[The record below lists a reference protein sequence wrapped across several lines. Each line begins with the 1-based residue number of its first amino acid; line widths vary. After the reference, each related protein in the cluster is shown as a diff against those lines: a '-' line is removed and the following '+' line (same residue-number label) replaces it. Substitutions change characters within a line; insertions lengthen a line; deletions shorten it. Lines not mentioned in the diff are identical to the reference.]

1 MDCDSVEARSKLA
14 RVCNAMEKKV
24 LYAKMADMNEMYNL
38 WHALDQKLKALD
50 AENEAQIQEKEA
62 AYQAEIAAKEEL
74 AKIEERKRAAAV
86 AADEAVAKMKAAEAL
101 YQKAKDEAAE
111 GKVTQQALEMSFDG
125 ADGTEVNDY
134 DSDDE
139 QEAFD
144 KALREL
150 DVNEAVRQAR
160 EKEAADAL
168 AAERAHE
175 EYAAQCKRE
184 EEAEAAKKAMFMQNK
199 AAAIAKL
206 AAKGKAPWSSAEAGK
221 RKAAATPTTTTTNKA
236 ARFTPVTKPAANQM
250 PLTYFKSRVNLGA
263 KVKKEGD
270 DDHLPI

>member
-24 LYAKMADMNEMYNL
+24 LYAKMADMNAMYNL
-38 WHALDQKLKALD
+38 WHAIDQKLKALD

-86 AADEAVAKMKAAEAL
+86 AADETVAKIRAAEAL
-101 YQKAKDEAAE
+101 YQKAKEEAAE
-111 GKVTQQALEMSFDG
+111 GKATQQALEMSFDG
-125 ADGTEVNDY
+125 ADSTEVNDY
-134 DSDDE
+134 ESDDE

-160 EKEAADAL
+160 EKDAADAL

-206 AAKGKAPWSSAEAGK
+206 AAKGKAPWSSAEAVK
-221 RKAAATPTTTTTNKA
+221 RKAATPTTTTTNKA
-236 ARFTPVTKPAANQM
+236 PRFTPVTKPAANQK
-250 PLTYFKSRVNLGA
+250 PLTYFGARVNLSA

-270 DDHLPI
+270 DDHLSI

>member
-1 MDCDSVEARSKLA
+1 MSTAETTSPTRTWTHD
-14 RVCNAMEKKV
+14 
-24 LYAKMADMNEMYNL
+24 
-38 WHALDQKLKALD
+38 ALDKQLTVLD
-50 AENEAQIQEKEA
+50 AENLAQIEQMHAAHEA
-62 AYQAEIAAKEEL
+62 KVAAQEEL
-74 AKIEERKRAAAV
+74 AKIEERKRAAAD
-86 AADEAVAKMKAAEAL
+86 AADEIIAKKQAADDAL
-101 YQKAKDEAAE
+101 YQKAKEEVAA
-111 GKVTQQALEMSFDG
+111 GKATQQALEMSFDG

-160 EKEAADAL
+160 EKDAADAL

-236 ARFTPVTKPAANQM
+236 PRFTPVTKPAANQK
-250 PLTYFKSRVNLGA
+250 PITYYSSRVNLGA

>member
-1 MDCDSVEARSKLA
+1 MACDSVEAQSVFARMCSHLAKKVKLA
-14 RVCNAMEKKV
+14 KID
-24 LYAKMADMNEMYNL
+24 DMNQMFGLYD
-38 WHALDQKLKALD
+38 ALDKQLTVLD
-50 AENEAQIQEKEA
+50 AENLAQIEQMHAAHEA
-62 AYQAEIAAKEEL
+62 KVAAQEEL
-74 AKIEERKRAAAV
+74 AKIEERKRAAAD
-86 AADEAVAKMKAAEAL
+86 AADEIIAKKQAADDAL
-101 YQKAKDEAAE
+101 YQKAKEEVAA
-111 GKVTQQALEMSFDG
+111 GKATQQALEMSFDG

-139 QEAFD
+139 DEAFD
-144 KALREL
+144 KELREM
-150 DVNEAVRQAR
+150 DIDEAVRQAR

-206 AAKGKAPWSSAEAGK
+206 AAKGKAPWSSAEAAK
-221 RKAAATPTTTTTNKA
+221 RKAATPTTTTTNKA
-236 ARFTPVTKPAANQM
+236 PRFTPVTKPAANQK
-250 PLTYFKSRVNLGA
+250 PLTYFGARVNLSA

>member
-1 MDCDSVEARSKLA
+1 
-14 RVCNAMEKKV
+14 
-24 LYAKMADMNEMYNL
+24 
-38 WHALDQKLKALD
+38 
-50 AENEAQIQEKEA
+50 
-62 AYQAEIAAKEEL
+62 
-74 AKIEERKRAAAV
+74 
-86 AADEAVAKMKAAEAL
+86 
-101 YQKAKDEAAE
+101 
-111 GKVTQQALEMSFDG
+111 MSFDG

-139 QEAFD
+139 DEAFD
-144 KALREL
+144 KELREM
-150 DVNEAVRQAR
+150 DIDEAVRQAR

-206 AAKGKAPWSSAEAGK
+206 AAKGKAPWSSAEAAK

-236 ARFTPVTKPAANQM
+236 PRFTPVTKPAANQK
-250 PLTYFKSRVNLGA
+250 PLTYFGARVNLSA

-270 DDHLPI
+270 DDHLSI